1 MMALQILANR
11 GIFLEE
17 NIMKES
23 KIVGAAMRILWLAI
37 FIVSLGTFTTIANAQ
52 DAEIKIGVLTALTGT
67 LGHMGETDLIGM
79 QIALDEINQ
88 GGGIQG
94 KKIKLIVEDNEGNPA
109 KAVTGATKLIQ
120 KDNVLAIIGCEVS
133 FTTLAA
139 LQVTTEA
146 KIVQFSQ
153 GATADLM
160 TSGPGLNKY
169 PYFFRM
175 GLGDKYTTKKLIDY
189 GRKHYSKSA
198 VLSDSGPAGQ
208 SFKGALEKHF
218 TAANLVPVLTET
230 HTIGSPDKT
239 PELLKI
245 RATGADAIIIQAM
258 PGDAISV
265 LRGMNQI
272 GYKAQILGHLG
283 FGETGTLGAAK
294 ELSEGVITLVSH
306 DLSKKSALGFVEKY
320 KKRTGV
326 TMEAWG
332 RPMQGYDS
340 VMILAEALR
349 RAKLDKTKLKEAI
362 ESIKGYKPVSGTTKN
377 VVNFG
382 PKDHDGN
389 QDEGPVLVKIVKG
402 NWVTIE

>member
-1 MMALQILANR
+1 
-11 GIFLEE
+11 
-17 NIMKES
+17 MKGS
-23 KIVGAAMRILWLAI
+23 KIVGAAMRVLWLAI
-37 FIVSLGTFTTIANAQ
+37 LIVSVGTFTTAAQ
-52 DAEIKIGVLTALTGT
+52 GQETEIKIGVLNALTGT
-67 LGHMGETDLIGM
+67 LGHMGESDLIGM
-79 QIALDEINQ
+79 QIAVDEINQ

-94 KKIKLIVEDNEGNPA
+94 KKISLVVEDNEGNPA
-109 KAVTGATKLIQ
+109 KAVRGATKLIQ

-133 FTTLAA
+133 FTSLAA

-160 TSGPGLNKY
+160 TSGPGLKKY

-175 GLGDKYTTKKLIDY
+175 GLGDRYTTKKLLDY
-189 GRKHYSKSA
+189 GRKHYPKIA

-208 SFKGALEKHF
+208 SFKAALKRHF
-218 TAANLVPVLTET
+218 ANLAPVLTET

-245 RATGADAIIIQAM
+245 RAKDANAIIIQAM

-265 LRGMNQI
+265 LRAMNQI

-306 DLSKKSALGFVEKY
+306 DLSKKSAREFIEKY

-332 RPMQGYDS
+332 RPMQAYDS
-340 VMILAEALR
+340 VMILAEGLR
-349 RAKLDKTKLKEAI
+349 RANLDKTKLKEAI
-362 ESIKGYKPVSGTTKN
+362 ESIKNYEPVSGTTKN
-377 VVNFG
+377 IVNFG
-382 PKDHDGN
+382 PQDHDGN
-389 QDEGPVLVKIVKG
+389 EDEGPVLVKIVKG
-402 NWVTIE
+402 DWVKIE

>member
-1 MMALQILANR
+1 
-11 GIFLEE
+11 
-17 NIMKES
+17 MKRS
-23 KIVGAAMRILWLAI
+23 NTIGAAIRDLWLAI
-37 FIVSLGTFTTIANAQ
+37 LVVSLAMFTTVASAQ
-52 DAEIKIGVLTALTGT
+52 DAEIKIGVLNALTGP
-67 LGHMGETDLIGM
+67 LGHMGEADGIGM
-79 QIALDEINQ
+79 QIAVDEINQ
-88 GGGIQG
+88 RGGVLG

-120 KDNVLAIIGCEVS
+120 KDNVSAIIGCEVS

-139 LQVTTEA
+139 LQVTTQA

-153 GATADLM
+153 GATADVM
-160 TSGPGLNKY
+160 SSPQGLEKY

-175 GLGDKYTTKKLIDY
+175 GLGDSYTAKKLLDY
-189 GRKHYSKSA
+189 GRKHYQKIA

-208 SFKGALEKHF
+208 SFKMALESQLAGSKV
-218 TAANLVPVLTET
+218 VPVLWET
-230 HTIGSPDKT
+230 HTIGSPDKS

-245 RATGADAIIIQAM
+245 RAKGADAIIIQAM

-265 LRGMNQI
+265 LKGMNQI

-294 ELSEGVITLVSH
+294 DLSGGVITLVSH
-306 DLSKKSALGFVEKY
+306 DSKKKTALEFIEKY

-340 VMILAEALR
+340 VMILAEALK
-349 RAKLDKTKLKEAI
+349 RANLDKTKLKEAI
-362 ESIKGYKPVSGTTKN
+362 ESIRDYKPVSGTVRN
-377 VVNFG
+377 VVSFG
-382 PKDHDGN
+382 PKNHDGN
-389 QDEGPVLVKIVKG
+389 QDEGPVLVKIVNG
-402 NWVTIE
+402 DWVTME